1 MATIKDVKRRTAT
14 ARRCQPTGRKK
25 MCEARKG
32 LKTCQEKEE
41 EILVLLSLS
50 CCWLQTKIFYNE
62 QGTSMTVVPNLGT
75 SSGSF

>member
-1 MATIKDVKRRTAT
+1 
-14 ARRCQPTGRKK
+14 